1 MIIFYCLLF
10 ILGAIIGSFLNVI
23 ILRTHQNSSI
33 VFGRSHCSQCRH
45 QLRWYELVPV
55 ISFLW
60 LRGKCRKCKGV
71 LSRQYLL
78 VELAT
83 AILFVVITYYT
94 IDPIALL
101 AGDWS
106 VVVAWLRNLFV
117 VCTFIVVFVYDLRW
131 QLIPDRFTLPALVGV
146 ILANTMLGM
155 AIVPMV
161 LAMAVGGG
169 FFLLQ
174 FILSKGRWIGGGDIR
189 LGALIGA
196 VVGWPVVVVALFLSY
211 IIGALTLAPLLFSGR
226 ARLGAMVPFGTFLVI
241 GALLSMMWGHDIAQW
256 YLSLL

>member
-45 QLRWYELVPV
+45 QLCWYELVPL
-55 ISFLW
+55 ISFLF

-83 AILFVVITYYT
+83 ALLFVVVTYYT
-94 IDPIALL
+94 SNVALL
-101 AGDWS
+101 VSGDWVTIVS
-106 VVVAWLRNLFV
+106 WLRNLFV
-117 VCTFIVVFVYDLRW
+117 VCVFVVIFVYDLRW
-131 QLIPDRFTLPALVGV
+131 QLIPDRFTLPALGV
-146 ILANTMLGM
+146 VTLANIILGM
-155 AIVPMV
+155 AMVPMV
-161 LAMAVGGG
+161 LAIAVGGG

-174 FILSKGRWIGGGDIR
+174 FILSKGGWIGGGDIR

-211 IIGALTLAPLLFSGR
+211 IIGAVTLAPLLFSGR

>member
-10 ILGAIIGSFLNVI
+10 ILGAVIGSFLNVVI
-23 ILRTHQNSSI
+23 CRTQQNTSI

-45 QLRWYELVPV
+45 QLRWYELVPIV
-55 ISFLW
+55 SFLL

-83 AILFVVITYYT
+83 ALLFVMVTYYASNV
-94 IDPIALL
+94 ALVL
-101 AGDWS
+101 AGDQD
-106 VVVAWLRNLFV
+106 ALILLFRNLFV
-117 VCTFIVVFVYDLRW
+117 VCVFIIIFVYDLRW
-131 QLIPDRFTLPALVGV
+131 QLILDRFTLPALVV
-146 ILANTMLGM
+146 VFLTNIMLGW

-161 LAMAVGGG
+161 LAIAVGGG

-174 FILSKGRWIGGGDIR
+174 FIASKGKWIGGGDIR

-196 VVGWPVVVVALFLSY
+196 VVGWPVVVVALFMSY
-211 IIGALTLAPLLFSGR
+211 IIGAVTLSPLLLFGR
-226 ARLGAMVPFGTFLVI
+226 ARLGALVPFGTFLVV
-241 GALLSMMWGHDIAQW
+241 GALVSMMWGERIVIW
-256 YLSLL
+256 YLGLL